1 MKHILSILFISL
13 LSINAQAQY
22 TMIGVI
28 EFERKINMHSTME
41 AQMKDMEAE
50 SSSNSG
56 MRGGSGFMAQMINRI
71 PKYNTS
77 YHNLHFTTTKT
88 AYTKGRTVVD
98 NNKMRMP
105 FAQAPDEEGV
115 VVTNFVDSTVKTS
128 RNVFQEQFQF
138 DSKIRQMQWKIM
150 DEVRVIAGYTCRK
163 AVGTLFDSVVVVAF
177 YTDDI
182 MVSGGPERFAGLP
195 GMILQVTIPRMY
207 TTWMATKIEIKQPTD
222 QELAPTIKGKTI
234 KEEEIINKTLS
245 TFKQYST
252 SLAHRSI
259 WWTLI

>member
-1 MKHILSILFISL
+1 
-13 LSINAQAQY
+13 
-22 TMIGVI
+22 
-28 EFERKINMHSTME
+28 ME

-50 SSSNSG
+50 NSGNSSMKGSNS
-56 MRGGSGFMAQMINRI
+56 FMEQMISRM
-71 PKYNTS
+71 PKYSTS
-77 YHNLHFTTTKT
+77 YHNLYFTTSQT
-88 AYTKGRTVVD
+88 AFVKGKTVVD
-98 NNKMRMP
+98 NNKSRMP
-105 FAQAPDEEGV
+105 FAQTPDEEGV
-115 VVTNFVDSTVKTS
+115 VVTNFVDSTVKAS

-138 DSKIRQMQWKIM
+138 NSKIRHIQWKIM

-163 AVGTLFDSVVVVAF
+163 AVGTLYDSVVVVAF

-222 QELAPTIKGKTI
+222 QELAPTVKGKAI
-234 KEEEIINKTLS
+234 KEEEMINKTLS

-259 WWTLI
+259 WWSLI